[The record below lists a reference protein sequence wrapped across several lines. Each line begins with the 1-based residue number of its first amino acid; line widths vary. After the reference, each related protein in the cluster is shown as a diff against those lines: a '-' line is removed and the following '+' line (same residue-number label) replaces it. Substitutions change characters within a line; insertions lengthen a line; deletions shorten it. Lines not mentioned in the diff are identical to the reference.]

1 MDAYCEPTSFFW
13 VEESKGQASTPRPR
27 KKVKRKKEYV
37 GWGSRELIAFLES
50 MGKDCAKALSQYDVT
65 NIINLYINDKKLVHP
80 ENKRRVVCDEKL
92 FPLFEKKT
100 IFRNKIH
107 DLLESHFAENQE
119 DSDDDNLGS
128 SDEIDEN
135 GYSVPKKLK
144 ILTTQSKKK
153 APEVSKSC
161 LAAINSDNIKL
172 LYLRKSLVQELL
184 NNPETFETKVV
195 GSFVRVKSDP
205 HDIFQKNSHQLQLVT
220 GVKED
225 TPAGETKPSMLLQIL
240 GMTDVISISELSDDI
255 FSEEEIEE
263 LRSRVKDGLLKQ
275 PTIGE
280 LEQKVVVLHEDI
292 TKHWLAKELVLLKNL
307 IDRANEKGWRH
318 RVREYLDRRKLL
330 QSPDEQSRLLNE
342 IPKVMAEEVK
352 PELVSEPAPDDSP
365 KAADWDWE
373 PFNFSSTKKD
383 VTKPEVL
390 INQNGPAAA
399 VAAEVSTR
407 SNGDAHTYS
416 PEERCQLGTGSLASV
431 INLSAQSLEP
441 KEREA
446 PKVEAV
452 NVKGNGN
459 GNGYI
464 EFSNLNHLGIPN
476 GTKQESNGHI
486 QLPNSKELKTIQPV
500 VIDLSDSD
508 EEQENPSVGTQIP
521 RQRENPGVGA
531 RIPRPQE
538 NPGGGTQIPRQRENP
553 GVGARIPR
561 PQENPGGGT
570 RIPRPQENPGVGAR
584 IPRPQENPGVG
595 ARILR
600 PQENPGIGTQI
611 PRPQENPGVGTE
623 IPKPHAEQSL
633 WHYLDPLGRV
643 QGPFSLISLK
653 RWSDANYFR
662 PDFKVWA
669 NGQGPQQAVPLTLVL
684 RHIFPN

>member
-1 MDAYCEPTSFFW
+1 MDAYYEPSPFFW

-37 GWGSRELIAFLES
+37 GWGSSELIAFLES
-50 MGKDCAKALSQYDVT
+50 MGKDCTKTLSQYDVT
-65 NIINLYINDKKLVHP
+65 NIINLYINDNKLVHP
-80 ENKRRVVCDEKL
+80 DNKRRVLCDEKL
-92 FPLFEKKT
+92 FSLFEKKT

-144 ILTTQSKKK
+144 ILSSDKTTRSKKK

-172 LYLRKSLVQELL
+172 LYLRRSLVQELL

-220 GVKED
+220 GVKEG

-255 FSEEEIEE
+255 FPEEEIEE

-292 TKHWLAKELVLLKNL
+292 TKHWLARELVLLKNL

-330 QSPDEQSRLLNE
+330 QSPDEQSRLLSE

-352 PELVSEPAPDDSP
+352 TELVSEPAPDDSP

-383 VTKPEVL
+383 VTKSEVL
-390 INQNGPAAA
+390 INQNGQAAA
-399 VAAEVSTR
+399 VAAEISTR

-416 PEERCQLGTGSLASV
+416 LEERSQLGTGSLASV
-431 INLSAQSLEP
+431 NNLSAQSLEP

-452 NVKGNGN
+452 NVKGNG
-459 GNGYI
+459 YT
-464 EFSNLNHLGIPN
+464 EFLNLNHLGIPNN
-476 GTKQESNGHI
+476 GTKQESNGHV
-486 QLPNSKELKTIQPV
+486 QLPSSKELKTIQPV

-521 RQRENPGVGA
+521 RPRENPGVGA

-538 NPGGGTQIPRQRENP
+538 NS
-553 GVGARIPR
+553 
-561 PQENPGGGT
+561 
-570 RIPRPQENPGVGAR
+570 GVGAR

-595 ARILR
+595 
-600 PQENPGIGTQI
+600 TQI
-611 PRPQENPGVGTE
+611 PRLQENPGVGTD

-662 PDFKVWA
+662 PDFRVWA
-669 NGQGPQQAVPLTLVL
+669 SGQGPQQAVLLTLVL

>member
-538 NPGGGTQIPRQRENP
+538 NPGGGT
-553 GVGARIPR
+553 
-561 PQENPGGGT
+561 